1 MPDIN
6 LSAGKAAVDSL
17 KEAQNIGKQLGGV
30 VTDQQADMERT
41 VREQHR
47 KRMQEKAQAELQ
59 ALSQDFKAY
68 DKYEA
73 EKKHQKEVEK
83 LKLEAIKKYGKSAW
97 SEIEAVKAKLKKE
110 HDEEMK
116 FMDNDRY
123 KMARIFWWC
132 MTVSALVTYFFKL
145 YK

>member
-83 LKLEAIKKYGKSAW
+83 LKLEAIKKYGKSG
-97 SEIEAVKAKLKKE
+97 
-110 HDEEMK
+110 
-116 FMDNDRY
+116 N
-123 KMARIFWWC
+123 ARHQLNGGMNYWHRPGR
-132 MTVSALVTYFFKL
+132 T
-145 YK
+145 